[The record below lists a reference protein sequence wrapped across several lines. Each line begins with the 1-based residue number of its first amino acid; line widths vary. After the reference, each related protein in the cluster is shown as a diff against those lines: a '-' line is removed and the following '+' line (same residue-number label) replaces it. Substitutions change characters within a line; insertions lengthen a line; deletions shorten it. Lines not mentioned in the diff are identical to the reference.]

1 MISVKTVESSQLLT
15 FNAQLVLVSWAMTAR
30 KLMRLAEFPRDLPA
44 NVPTLDGIRGTAV
57 LIVIA
62 SHLPV
67 LLRYQ
72 SVTPWHL
79 LNRLLSGGFLGV
91 DIFFVLSG
99 FLITSLLLKE
109 HSNNLQ
115 INLSHFYARRA
126 RRLLPAL
133 YLLLVVDFAISVVE
147 KSSLTGQWNETWT
160 SILYLNNW
168 YYVLPWLRHGSTNF
182 ESNLGHLWSLA
193 VEEQFYLLWP
203 MVLILL
209 LKFRRSKVVVPI
221 FIALFIVAVVL
232 HRTVLWHDHVSWMVI
247 LIRTDARLDSLLV
260 GALLAF
266 FFRHVDVHKT
276 VLKWLAYAA
285 LPLFIMSAY
294 QGPSSPIFYSSGFT
308 LVAFA
313 VFVMIL
319 ASIEQAWI
327 VSRVLEQSWLRFIGR
342 ISYGL
347 YLWHF
352 VVFMFLSKHFFV
364 GPRIFRIIVGLSIT
378 LAITLMS
385 WYVVE
390 QPALRLKNRRFQKFS
405 HSGVGS

>member
-1 MISVKTVESSQLLT
+1 
-15 FNAQLVLVSWAMTAR
+15 
-30 KLMRLAEFPRDLPA
+30 
-44 NVPTLDGIRGTAV
+44 
-57 LIVIA
+57 
-62 SHLPV
+62 
-67 LLRYQ
+67 
-72 SVTPWHL
+72 L

-126 RRLLPAL
+126 LRLLPAL
-133 YLLLVVDFAISVVE
+133 YLLLAVDFAISVVE

-168 YYVLPWLRHGSTNF
+168 YYVLPWLRNGSTNF

-232 HRTVLWHDHVSWMVI
+232 RRTVLWHDHVSWMVI
-247 LIRTDARLDSLLV
+247 LIRTDARLDSLLM

-266 FFRHVDVHKT
+266 FFRYVDVHKT
-276 VLKWLAYAA
+276 ILKWLAYAA

-352 VVFMFLSKHFFV
+352 VVFYVFEQAFFRGAAHFQNYCWTINHISNYLV
-364 GPRIFRIIVGLSIT
+364 VVVPR
-378 LAITLMS
+378 
-385 WYVVE
+385 
-390 QPALRLKNRRFQKFS
+390 
-405 HSGVGS
+405 

>member
-1 MISVKTVESSQLLT
+1 
-15 FNAQLVLVSWAMTAR
+15 
-30 KLMRLAEFPRDLPA
+30 
-44 NVPTLDGIRGTAV
+44 
-57 LIVIA
+57 
-62 SHLPV
+62 
-67 LLRYQ
+67 
-72 SVTPWHL
+72 
-79 LNRLLSGGFLGV
+79 
-91 DIFFVLSG
+91 
-99 FLITSLLLKE
+99 
-109 HSNNLQ
+109 
-115 INLSHFYARRA
+115 
-126 RRLLPAL
+126 
-133 YLLLVVDFAISVVE
+133 
-147 KSSLTGQWNETWT
+147 
-160 SILYLNNW
+160 
-168 YYVLPWLRHGSTNF
+168 
-182 ESNLGHLWSLA
+182 
-193 VEEQFYLLWP
+193 
-203 MVLILL
+203 
-209 LKFRRSKVVVPI
+209 
-221 FIALFIVAVVL
+221 
-232 HRTVLWHDHVSWMVI
+232 MVI